1 MEDFKEGYG
10 IMRTALAKT
19 KDSSVSGFAQIGLN
33 VSGSPCVRL
42 SLAQPSG
49 TRGTVSFT
57 YTSLSDFDL
66 AQSTCFHHSKNMSAV
81 FARQLDTV
89 LWVGRGTCQGPGEF
103 GPSSHTYPQH
113 SHL

>member
-1 MEDFKEGYG
+1 MHSISSEESWKVLKKVT
-10 IMRTALAKT
+10 RSALAKT
-19 KDSSVSGFAQIGLN
+19 KDSSVSGFTQIGLN
-33 VSGSPCVRL
+33 VSRSPWVRLVFL

-66 AQSTCFHHSKNMSAV
+66 ALSTCFYHAKNMSAV

-89 LWVGRGTCQGPGEF
+89 LRVG
-103 GPSSHTYPQH
+103 
-113 SHL
+113 